1 MAEREFRQNFQLN
14 INMCFDSM
22 NNILEKMKKVVQTMK
37 IRECLEYLKQ
47 AAQNSNF
54 NNDYKVG
61 FEDIVTSLSSSE
73 SEEQVP

>member
-14 INMCFDSM
+14 INMCFDSK

-47 AAQNSNF
+47 AAQNPNF
-54 NNDYKVG
+54 NNDY
-61 FEDIVTSLSSSE
+61 
-73 SEEQVP
+73 